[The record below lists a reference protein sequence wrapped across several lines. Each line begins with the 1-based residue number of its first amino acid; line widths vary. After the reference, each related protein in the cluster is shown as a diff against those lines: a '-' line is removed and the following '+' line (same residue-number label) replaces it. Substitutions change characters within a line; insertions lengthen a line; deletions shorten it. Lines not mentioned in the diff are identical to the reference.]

1 MSACCCHRNAPKT
14 EALARRCREIA
25 AWAFPA
31 AILSL
36 MPKCPACLAAYVAVW
51 TGVGLSISTANYL
64 RMSLLILCVGPLL
77 CVLLVRICRQAAV
90 RSISTNVWRFV
101 TIWRRT

>member
-1 MSACCCHRNAPKT
+1 MNACCHPTSTKT
-14 EALARRCREIA
+14 ATLARRSRDFA

-31 AILSL
+31 AILAM

-64 RMSLLILCVGPLL
+64 RISLLILCAGVLL
-77 CVLLVRICRQAAV
+77 CVLLLRVCRLAAV
-90 RSISTNVWRFV
+90 RSSSTSASGFV
-101 TIWRRT
+101 TIWRKP